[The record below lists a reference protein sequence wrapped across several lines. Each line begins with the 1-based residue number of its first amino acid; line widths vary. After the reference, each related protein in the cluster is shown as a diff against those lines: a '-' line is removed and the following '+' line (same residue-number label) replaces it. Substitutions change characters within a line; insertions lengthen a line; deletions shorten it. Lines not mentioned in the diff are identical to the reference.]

1 MLSMYEYYNVA
12 NQYILGFVYRKQ
24 VYMVTIDSLEPNM
37 VYTTTASR
45 GQGTALRY
53 RLRKEQKLAL
63 LHKAVCLGS
72 IDILVADK
80 YNKGELFEKIVT
92 EWHNQVWCKD
102 SVPFYVDGDL
112 TVDGI
117 KYQIK
122 FEYASL
128 CTSKTLERLATAH

>member
-1 MLSMYEYYNVA
+1 MLITYERYSA
-12 NQYILGFVYRKQ
+12 AHKYILGFTYKKQ
-24 VYMVTIDSLEPNM
+24 VYMLIVDKLDPSM

-45 GQGTALRY
+45 NQGTALRY
-53 RLRKEQKLAL
+53 RLRREQKMAL

-72 IDILVADK
+72 TDILVADK

-92 EWHNQVWCKD
+92 ERYNQQWCKD
-102 SVPFYVDGDL
+102 STPFYMDGDL

-128 CTSKTLERLATAH
+128 CTSKTLAKLVAA